1 MSNTLLLLVVLGVN
15 LVLVSFLL
23 FVRLSAGG
31 APRPL
36 IGGLIVELWAG
47 FGIAVAMLLAIS
59 RLVGPSSGAGAGGE
73 LADIPR
79 RFALLPPG
87 QQVLALVGLIVAIG
101 LVGHVMWRI
110 SRLSD
115 TYPPGAPPAQ

>member
-1 MSNTLLLLVVLGVN
+1 MSNALLVLVALAVN
-15 LVLVSFLL
+15 LVLVSYML
-23 FVRLSAGG
+23 VARLSAGG
-31 APRPL
+31 APRAV
-36 IGGLIVELWAG
+36 INGLIAELWAG
-47 FGIAVAMLLAIS
+47 FGIAVAMLLAIA
-59 RLVGPSSGAGAGGE
+59 RLIGPSGGAGAGGE

-115 TYPPGAPPAQ
+115 AYPPGAPPAQ